1 MEWKHLESPT
11 LFPINSSVS
20 EVERSPYLKALLVSE
35 KVDRKMDYHPSQL
48 DSPVSLKEEE
58 ESTVCQQWQFSIHQ
72 NLENQVNTLLDKV
85 SMSCAKGYA
94 INHNLTGQIENIENQ
109 QRNPSSPDRLPSR
122 LASPWTKEDYFLSD
136 ERLRFLLDDPR
147 LLQELV
153 SEENRRASSHD
164 INLANFSNGD
174 HPAIQLVTFS
184 RLCRLYESVLS
195 PISIRLSYSG
205 TTPVI
210 LVINSEDEYK
220 FISMST
226 EITDIQKL
234 PDCAEIPFIISE
246 LLNNFDEEIDRNRYI
261 FLLYNV
267 YYECWELVGTLSDA
281 SFNTAIT
288 VETPFEHPSD
298 VVLVSVEDQV

>member
-11 LFPINSSVS
+11 LFPVNSSVS
-20 EVERSPYLKALLVSE
+20 EVEGSPYLKALLNSA
-35 KVDRKMDYHPSQL
+35 KMDIKMDYHPSQL

-58 ESTVCQQWQFSIHQ
+58 EESAVCQQWQFSIHQ

-85 SMSCAKGYA
+85 SMSCAKEYA
-94 INHNLTGQIENIENQ
+94 INHNLTGQIENINK
-109 QRNPSSPDRLPSR
+109 PSSPDGLPSR
-122 LASPWTKEDYFLSD
+122 LASPWAKEDYCLSD

-153 SEENRRASSHD
+153 AEENLRASSHD
-164 INLANFSNGD
+164 INLENFSNGD
-174 HPAIQLVTFS
+174 RPAIQLVTFS

-195 PISIRLSYSG
+195 PISIRLSYSDI
-205 TTPVI
+205 TPVI
-210 LVINSEDEYK
+210 LVINSEAEYK
-220 FISMST
+220 FTSMST

-246 LLNNFDEEIDRNRYI
+246 LLNNFDEEIDRHRYI
-261 FLLYNV
+261 LLLYNV
-267 YYECWELVGTLSDA
+267 DYECWELVGSLED
-281 SFNTAIT
+281 SFNSAIT

-298 VVLVSVEDQV
+298 VVLVSVEDEV

>member
-11 LFPINSSVS
+11 LFPVDSSVS
-20 EVERSPYLKALLVSE
+20 EVEESPYLTAILNSA

-58 ESTVCQQWQFSIHQ
+58 VFTLCQQWEFTTHQ

-85 SMSCAKGYA
+85 SMTSVKGYA
-94 INHNLTGQIENIENQ
+94 INHNLSGQIENNENRQ
-109 QRNPSSPDRLPSR
+109 PNPSSPDRLPNR
-122 LASPWTKEDYFLSD
+122 LASPWTNEDYCLSD

-147 LLQELV
+147 LLQELMF
-153 SEENRRASSHD
+153 EENLRASCHD
-164 INLANFSNGD
+164 INLENYSNGD
-174 HPAIQLVTFS
+174 HLAVQLVIFS
-184 RLCRLYESVLS
+184 RLCRLYESAFS
-195 PISIRLSYSG
+195 PISIRLSYSD

-220 FISMST
+220 FTNIST

-246 LLNNFDEEIDRNRYI
+246 LLNNFDEEINRHRYI
-261 FLLYNV
+261 LLLYNV
-267 YYECWELVGTLSDA
+267 EYECWELVGSLDD
-281 SFNTAIT
+281 SFNSAIT
-288 VETPFEHPSD
+288 VKTPFEHPSD
-298 VVLVSVEDQV
+298 VVLVSVEDEV